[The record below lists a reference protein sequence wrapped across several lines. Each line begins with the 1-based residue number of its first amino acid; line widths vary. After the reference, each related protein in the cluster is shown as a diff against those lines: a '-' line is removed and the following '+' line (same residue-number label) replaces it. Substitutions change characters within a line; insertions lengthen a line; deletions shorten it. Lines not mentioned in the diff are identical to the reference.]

1 MKKDKFDMSNLGL
14 PAKPQMIAPS
24 SDTQALLEKA
34 VEDIHNPSPTPPQNE
49 TPKLSGE
56 IKKVSMD
63 LPMEMYKAVK
73 FYSVESGISMK
84 DYIAQLIDA
93 DMQTRKAKQ

>member
-14 PAKPQMIAPS
+14 PAKPQIIAPPS
-24 SDTQALLEKA
+24 STQAILERA
-34 VEDIHNPSPTPPQNE
+34 VEDIHNSPPQKE
-49 TPKLSGE
+49 TTPKLSGE

-93 DMQTRKAKQ
+93 DMQSRKTKQ

>member
-14 PAKPQMIAPS
+14 PAKPQIIAPLS
-24 SDTQALLEKA
+24 STQAILERA
-34 VEDIHNPSPTPPQNE
+34 VEDIHNPTPLKE
-49 TPKLSGE
+49 TTPKLSGE

-93 DMQTRKAKQ
+93 DMQSRKTKQ

>member
-14 PAKPQMIAPS
+14 PAKPQIIAPPS
-24 SDTQALLEKA
+24 STQAILERA
-34 VEDIHNPSPTPPQNE
+34 VEDIHNPTPQKE
-49 TPKLSGE
+49 TVAKLSGD

-63 LPMEMYKAVK
+63 LPLEMYKAVK

-93 DMQTRKAKQ
+93 DMQSRKAKQ